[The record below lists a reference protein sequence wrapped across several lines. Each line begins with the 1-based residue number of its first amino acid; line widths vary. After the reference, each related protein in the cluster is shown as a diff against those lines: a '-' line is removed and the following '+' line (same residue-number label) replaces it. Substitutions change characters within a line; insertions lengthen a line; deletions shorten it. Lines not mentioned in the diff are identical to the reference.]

1 VPSAQRHVKEI
12 WAKRRKG
19 ERKMKK
25 AVSMMLFAMLIFSTV
40 LIAAP
45 ITKCEDGEDPVH
57 IYYSGKVISEAPG
70 PIVWTGPCSTESFT
84 FTVRVQWDALPN
96 TELLKHNFQ
105 KRLHRQI

>member
-1 VPSAQRHVKEI
+1 
-12 WAKRRKG
+12 
-19 ERKMKK
+19 
-25 AVSMMLFAMLIFSTV
+25 MLFAMLIFSTV

-96 TELLKHNFQ
+96 TESFET
-105 KRLHRQI
+105 